1 MRETFYYQ
9 TYAKLFEPSVY
20 HTEFRNSMME
30 ALATTG
36 ERLDNVGCTESHN
49 YHKCL
54 IEYWKLSTLIVSGS
68 IAKGLFYMYNCDL
81 FHARLTATTGHG
93 VTKKRRIRKN
103 IKA

>member
-36 ERLDNVGCTESHN
+36 ERLDKVGCTESHN

-54 IEYWKLSTLIVSGS
+54 IEYRKLSTLIVSGS
-68 IAKGLFYMYNCDL
+68 IAKGLFYIYVQLRFIPCKANS
-81 FHARLTATTGHG
+81 HYRSWSYQ
-93 VTKKRRIRKN
+93 KKKN
-103 IKA
+103 QKKY